1 MEKTKIAI
9 IGLGGISQLTHL
21 PILSKFRDVEITAA
35 SEVNKNRLNV
45 VSDKFN
51 IKHRYQDYNKML
63 DEVDVDAV
71 LISTPTN
78 THKQVAID
86 CLKAGKD
93 IFVEKPVA
101 RKYTEAKAIYEESIT
116 YKKKVMVGMNQ
127 RYRPEAMLLKSIIK
141 NGEIGDLY
149 FLKTAW
155 AREQSSRE
163 KWMITK
169 KESGGGVLLD
179 LGIVLLDLAMWL
191 FDYRDVI
198 SISAQQFFHFTEE
211 VEDTAVAFIRCKDS
225 SVIGIEVSWVPK
237 PVSEQ
242 MVLTVYGSKGW
253 AQLNPLKVFKRIN
266 DQYIDYSPSQQKD
279 DKRIFRKSYE
289 NELRYFIGTVRGDYP
304 FMSTIEEAVLRMSLI
319 ESIYK
324 SAELKSEVKIPE

>member
-1 MEKTKIAI
+1 MEKTKIAV

-21 PILSKFRDVEITAA
+21 PILLKFKDVEITAV
-35 SEVNKNRLNV
+35 SEINKNRLNIV
-45 VSDKFN
+45 ADKFN
-51 IKHRYQDYNKML
+51 IKNRYQDYNKML
-63 DEVDVDAV
+63 SEVDVDAV
-71 LISTPTN
+71 LITTPTN

-86 CLKAGKD
+86 CLKAGRN
-93 IFVEKPVA
+93 IFIEKPVA
-101 RKYTEAKAIYEESIT
+101 RKYVEAKAIQEAALNSNKII
-116 YKKKVMVGMNQ
+116 MVGMNQ

-155 AREQSSRE
+155 SREQSSRE

-191 FDYRDVI
+191 FDYREVM

-211 VEDTAVAFIRCKDS
+211 VEDTAVAFIRCRDS

-242 MVLTVYGSKGW
+242 MVLSVYGSKGW
-253 AQLNPLKVFKRIN
+253 AQLNPLKVYKRIN

-279 DKRIFRKSYE
+279 EKRIFKRSYE
-289 NELRYFIGTVRGDYP
+289 NELRYFFGAVRGDYP
-304 FMSTIEEAVLRMSLI
+304 FMSTIDEAVLRMSLI

-324 SAELKSEVKIPE
+324 SAELKSEVKIEG